1 MENRRETKM
10 EKASEESLQTVA
22 AKAPIT
28 SRRKLNTKL
37 EDQMPKPYLARALVA
52 VDPECLNGSKGHQH
66 NNMSVLQQHVA
77 FFDRNKDGIIYPWET
92 YQGFRA
98 IGFSI
103 PISLL
108 AALFINLTLSYPTSS
123 SWIPSLLLP
132 IHIDNIHKAK
142 HGSDSEVYDTEGRF
156 VPAKFDAIFSKYAC
170 TYADKLT
177 YAELQAMLMANRNVN
192 DVFGWGAAK
201 SEWMFLY
208 NLAKNKEG
216 LLEKEALR
224 ALYDGSLFEYF
235 EKQHASDKAL

>member
-1 MENRRETKM
+1 MEHP
-10 EKASEESLQTVA
+10 SEESIQTVA

-28 SRRKLNTKL
+28 SLRKLNPEL
-37 EDQMPKPYLARALVA
+37 DDHLPKAYLARALVA
-52 VDPECLNGSKGHQH
+52 VDPECLNGSKGHHH

-98 IGFSI
+98 LGFNI
-103 PISLL
+103 VISLA
-108 AALFINLTLSYPTSS
+108 AALLINLTLSYPTSS

-170 TYADKLT
+170 TYPDKFT
-177 YAELQAMLMANRNVN
+177 HSELQNMLKANRNVN
-192 DVFGWGAAK
+192 DVFGWVAAR
-201 SEWMFLY
+201 SEWSFLY
-208 NLAKNKEG
+208 TLAKNKEG
-216 LLEKEALR
+216 LVEKEALR
-224 ALYDGSLFEYF
+224 GLYDGSLFEYF
-235 EKQHASDKAL
+235 EKQNAARKTR